1 MQNKQLLKSFNE
13 EKGNLSLNVLPISKD
28 QTSKPISTSIEMTKP
43 TMHPTIQNP
52 MHLPPRKSRK
62 RHSVEHQGILY
73 ALPTSSSITT
83 KRRRWIKYESFIW
96 SIFLLFTFWFVLD
109 RFVMQSWPR
118 NAFSING
125 KGAGGDYPISS
136 NSYKVSTKKQWKSQ
150 CPINTTQICLKPGPI
165 TIQYY
170 DIVAR
175 VSGRVSITALN
186 LLYFTTM
193 HTFIQYLSE
202 SWIGRNLINMDD
214 AIEANHRIHKIIG
227 VFLCIL
233 IIAHVWSIL
242 TPVIFS
248 AYTVKVWLGTFAF
261 PLSERTP
268 PGFKDY
274 DNIKKEMT
282 LQGDDI
288 WRIIQMSLILGP
300 IMYLSVRMLSKAR
313 HIGIWIHNL
322 IQVLFFIDIVR
333 RHSHPHSWVLN
344 TPFFLAFLFDKI
356 VGIYWKKNIP
366 DPVIRIQLSNNYYLF
381 FWKQTQTCNTAGPKY
396 YMRLKTA
403 KCLESCHV
411 FTGFENRC
419 NIKVDTAGLKWTSA
433 LIVRIYHQQR
443 SNTLGG
449 LVDSRSHTEALSLQ
463 TLKLNVET
471 WGPFF
476 GGMSEEVR
484 KSLVD
489 TNEKICLI
497 AGGSAIGYIIDA
509 LQLRCNLYEKKKKKV
524 TPLIVCYSTNDI
536 GLYKWVVKWISMLA
550 LKQNCFELSIYLS
563 LTTSIASKDVC
574 ENVVLKEKSLLQA
587 TNNSNAT
594 RICLQV
600 GRLDFDVCLVK
611 RCRVYFQGSGG
622 LQKQV
627 GQSAYKNECSFVA
640 GQSYDFSDVKKKDE
654 DQETKEMETKET
666 KKMAKKKKKDRQSL
680 IFDDLVVNF
689 EQCLKSKPIHVRQ
702 SLNFEPFVNF
712 EDL

>member
-1 MQNKQLLKSFNE
+1 
-13 EKGNLSLNVLPISKD
+13 
-28 QTSKPISTSIEMTKP
+28 
-43 TMHPTIQNP
+43 
-52 MHLPPRKSRK
+52 
-62 RHSVEHQGILY
+62 
-73 ALPTSSSITT
+73 
-83 KRRRWIKYESFIW
+83 
-96 SIFLLFTFWFVLD
+96 
-109 RFVMQSWPR
+109 
-118 NAFSING
+118 
-125 KGAGGDYPISS
+125 
-136 NSYKVSTKKQWKSQ
+136 
-150 CPINTTQICLKPGPI
+150 
-165 TIQYY
+165 
-170 DIVAR
+170 
-175 VSGRVSITALN
+175 
-186 LLYFTTM
+186 M

-419 NIKVDTAGLKWTSA
+419 NIKVDTAGLSWTSA
-433 LIVRIYHQQR
+433 L
-443 SNTLGG
+443 
-449 LVDSRSHTEALSLQ
+449 
-463 TLKLNVET
+463 
-471 WGPFF
+471 
-476 GGMSEEVR
+476 
-484 KSLVD
+484 
-489 TNEKICLI
+489 
-497 AGGSAIGYIIDA
+497 
-509 LQLRCNLYEKKKKKV
+509 
-524 TPLIVCYSTNDI
+524 
-536 GLYKWVVKWISMLA
+536 
-550 LKQNCFELSIYLS
+550 
-563 LTTSIASKDVC
+563 
-574 ENVVLKEKSLLQA
+574 
-587 TNNSNAT
+587 
-594 RICLQV
+594 
-600 GRLDFDVCLVK
+600 
-611 RCRVYFQGSGG
+611 
-622 LQKQV
+622 
-627 GQSAYKNECSFVA
+627 
-640 GQSYDFSDVKKKDE
+640 
-654 DQETKEMETKET
+654 
-666 KKMAKKKKKDRQSL
+666 
-680 IFDDLVVNF
+680 
-689 EQCLKSKPIHVRQ
+689 
-702 SLNFEPFVNF
+702 
-712 EDL
+712 